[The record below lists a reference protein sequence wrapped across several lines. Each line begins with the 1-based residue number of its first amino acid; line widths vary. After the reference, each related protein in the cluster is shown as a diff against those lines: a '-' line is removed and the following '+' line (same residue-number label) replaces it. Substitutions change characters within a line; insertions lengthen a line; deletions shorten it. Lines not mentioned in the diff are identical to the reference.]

1 MSYLDKETSAAAAQ
15 PVELYRFALGTQRW
29 TYTSGQT
36 EIVYQGETYSP
47 TMIRRSGIE
56 QGHEINRT
64 GIEITLP
71 RDDAIGQQFVATS
84 PAGIVSL
91 TIYRKHLTD
100 TADEVIVLWKG
111 RISGA
116 RLYGSELILKCEP
129 VATSLKRVGLRAHY
143 QRICRHPLYSA
154 ACGASPASFRV
165 DGTVA
170 SVSGATVQVAAAA
183 TRPDGHF
190 VAGMMADPLTGEA
203 RMIVAHSGGNLT
215 LIAPF
220 PSLSVGMNV
229 SLYAGCDH
237 SMDVCLN
244 RFNNLANYGGFPYI
258 PKKNPFSGDGIV

>member
-1 MSYLDKETSAAAAQ
+1 MSYLDKETSAASGQ
-15 PVELYRFALGTQRW
+15 PVELYRFALGAQRW
-29 TYTSGQT
+29 TYTSGQA
-36 EIVYQGETYSP
+36 EVVYQGETYLP
-47 TMIRRSGIE
+47 AMIRRSGIE
-56 QGHEINRT
+56 QGHELNRA

-111 RISGA
+111 RVSGA
-116 RLYGSELILKCEP
+116 RLSGSELMLKCEP

-143 QRICRHPLYSA
+143 QRLCRHPLYSA
-154 ACGASPASFRV
+154 ACGVSAASYRV

-170 SVSGATVQVAAAA
+170 AVSGTTVQVAAAA
-183 TRPDGHF
+183 TRPDGYF
-190 VAGMMADPLTGEA
+190 VAGMLATQNGEA
-203 RMIVAHSGGNLT
+203 RMIVAHSGANLT
-215 LIAPF
+215 LIAPM
-220 PSLSVGMNV
+220 PALAVGQAV

-237 SMDVCLN
+237 STDVCLN
-244 RFNNLANYGGFPYI
+244 RFGNIANYGGFPYI